1 MRYAEYERISAML
14 SLLSI
19 TGIAVALAMDAFAVS
34 ISYGCGLQR
43 FSAKVMFTVA
53 GVFAVFQGGMTLLGY
68 LLGSTFAGY
77 VQAVD
82 HFIVFALLLFIG
94 GKMIREAFKGNDQCE
109 TVDPAAINYNR
120 LLLLS
125 LATSIDALAVG
136 LSFALLDVQV
146 MIASLIIAAI
156 TLAFSLAGVK
166 AGHVL
171 HKIFGRKIEVLGGFI
186 LILIGIQI
194 LISHLSA

>member
-1 MRYAEYERISAML
+1 ML

-53 GVFAVFQGGMTLLGY
+53 GAFAVFQGGMTLLGY
-68 LLGSTFAGY
+68 LIGSTIAVY

-82 HFIVFALLLFIG
+82 HFIAFGLLLFIG
-94 GKMIREAFKGNDQCE
+94 GKMIYEAFHGSDRCV
-109 TVDPAAINYNR
+109 TVDPGAMNYWR

-146 MIASLIIAAI
+146 LLASLIIAAV
-156 TLAFSLAGVK
+156 TLIFSMAGVK
-166 AGHVL
+166 AGHLL
-171 HKIFGRKIEVLGGFI
+171 HKVFGRKIEILGGSI